1 MQLQEWETYLE
12 PYLSQIQLLGEIPLS
27 QEQHAELE
35 IELAKLIR
43 RCGLT
48 QATKIIRK
56 NFPAVFVV
64 YLAFKAAFNDERS
77 FWDKVAEAFE
87 INRSAIFHPNHH
99 WGKLFREII
108 QQYPNLRNFRN
119 EFKEGYVTPIR
130 LHGGIPAYSLT
141 DFFRHILLPSVQKS
155 PYKDLEDG
163 RALKELLNH
172 NTAKSFVDNVV
183 HYFFQHGKEP
193 AQRFFSKCRQMAR
206 EAVEGKPIPDAATLG
221 IRPYVVQA
229 FEHFWQNPTEL
240 TIRRRLPRLYFEPY
254 TPGLIIKLP
263 AQPISSEE
271 QLRYVC
277 FYWRIRLVDGTQPIG
292 EEETLRLHVRRSGS
306 EVHTDEVSYQ
316 PETLAQFAEISFIGQ
331 SEEGNETTL
340 FKRSLRLLP
349 SPEVPIFAFRYS
361 DNSTCSLSLG
371 IPAETLWL
379 FYPADA
385 ELLFSGS
392 VHEVEHL
399 HPFPPPL
406 DNWQS
411 QAWDLRNASLI
422 RLQRQGQDVC
432 PPLPV
437 REVHEP
443 QLIGALFPQSQPVDE
458 KPVYVGVP
466 GLELPVHDIT
476 HPENELDRWEIQV
489 QSRFAADPQGK
500 WEKRASLLPFEVIP
514 EKNLVRLSLEEIFG
528 ESPCGTYHLTLQRGN
543 KFQAELPFRVLPSSI
558 QVEDLHPYYL
568 PDGQG
573 AKEVRFSIRLPEG
586 FSLSLSE
593 DSKAEI
599 HSIDD
604 DRWQIIVPAEDEQ
617 VALQIEKPVEGE
629 TIRVPFRIEIPRL
642 KWSLELRFG
651 EPREWQNKP
660 LSLSLARILQSDNP
674 RLFLKIPSAM
684 KLDIAKLHL
693 RDDNENETLQVQPP
707 QQTYQRELVFHL
719 NAFHDTLR
727 SHSRASILYF
737 TLKMQFNGQS
747 IELPVLQA
755 HHDLNIQK
763 CEIEILQNGGRR
775 LHWFEPE
782 PLRQRYVRIWSLWQP
797 WSDPIQIPVPDD
809 LSPSTRH
816 NEPGWWQMDI
826 PKEYSL
832 PPSQYRLQFVAMGRY
847 DLQGPPQRPPENS
860 ILVEM
865 VSPSQRLDEI
875 EEQLQTQSKRAFA
888 LHLEKA
894 CIYKGQ
900 NDLQGCNEEIKWLCS
915 NWSSAPLRLL
925 YFLQD
930 WLAEIDPPSRKAIL
944 LNMFRKDTLLKLQH
958 DSDKN
963 FVQRYLD
970 LYLDLV
976 VNARPLNPES
986 AYLVTGMSKNPL
998 VMLRALEVL
1007 IKNSDSS
1014 GLDILQNYLQQGKI
1028 SEEGAANILLAN
1040 PEFSFPFLREMPD
1053 SPTRWRLLVFF
1064 SAKHSCPDLVVY
1076 KGYWVFSEA
1085 GWGKIEKIEGASTP
1099 DYFLRE
1105 KEKPRLHIVLREE
1118 FSETSISEK
1127 VIIDLKTNELYF
1139 EEKNAGQ
1146 ICKICK
1152 RFITCKG
1159 KIAWERHSNAAQ
1171 HQVDTFPVRFP
1182 YKMTLPLR
1190 FFVHPPK
1197 DVFSDKEQ

>member
-1 MQLQEWETYLE
+1 MHLHEWETYLE

-27 QEQHAELE
+27 REQHAELE
-35 IELAKLIR
+35 IELEKWIR
-43 RCGLT
+43 RYGLT
-48 QATKIIRK
+48 QATR
-56 NFPAVFVV
+56 NFGTHFPAVFVT
-64 YLAFKAAFNDERS
+64 YLSFKAAFNDERS

-87 INRSAIFHPNHH
+87 IDHVAIFHPNHH
-99 WGKLFREII
+99 WGRLFREII
-108 QQYPNLRNFRN
+108 QQYPNLRDFRN
-119 EFKEGYVTPIR
+119 EFEEGYINPIR
-130 LHGGIPAYSLT
+130 LHGGIPAYSLA
-141 DFFRHILLPSVQKS
+141 DFFQHILLPSVQKP

-163 RALKELLNH
+163 RALEELLNH
-172 NTAKSFVDNVV
+172 YTAELFVDDVV
-183 HYFFQHGKEP
+183 RHFFQYGGEP

-206 EAVEGKPIPDAATLG
+206 EAVQGNPIPDAATLG

-229 FEHFWQNPTEL
+229 FEHFWQNRAEL
-240 TIRRRLPRLYFEPY
+240 SIRRRLPRLYFDPY
-254 TPGLIIKLP
+254 APGLNIQLP

-271 QLRYVC
+271 QSRYVC
-277 FYWRIRLVDGTQPIG
+277 FFWRIRLVDSTQPVG
-292 EEETLRLHVRRSGS
+292 EEGTLRLRVRRSGS

-316 PETLAQFAEISFIGQ
+316 PETLAPYAEISFVGQ

-349 SPEVPIFAFRYS
+349 SSEVPVFAFRYR
-361 DNSTCSLSLG
+361 DNSACSLNPV

-437 REVHEP
+437 RWTQEP
-443 QLIGALFPQSQPVDE
+443 KIVGILLPQSLPIEE
-458 KPVYVGVP
+458 KPVYLGSP
-466 GLELPVHDIT
+466 GLELPVHDFE
-476 HPENELDRWEIQV
+476 HLESELSRWKIHL
-489 QSRFAADPQGK
+489 QSRFAANPQGK
-500 WEKRASLLPFEVIP
+500 WEYSAGDFPGENVP
-514 EKNLVRLSLEEIFG
+514 ENNVVRLSLHKVLG
-528 ESPCGTYHLTLQRGN
+528 EAPCGTFHLTIQRGN
-543 KFQAELPFRVLPSSI
+543 SFQAELPFRVLPSSI

-568 PDGQG
+568 PDWQG
-573 AKEVRFSIRLPEG
+573 AKDVQFSIRLPEG
-586 FSLSLSE
+586 FSLSLLE
-593 DSKAEI
+593 DSEAEI
-599 HSIDD
+599 QNIG
-604 DRWQIIVPAEDEQ
+604 DRWQINVPAEDEQ
-617 VALQIEKPVEGE
+617 VALQIEKPTEKE
-629 TIRVPFRIEIPRL
+629 IIRVPFKIEIPHL
-642 KWSLELRFG
+642 KWSLELISG
-651 EPREWQNKP
+651 KPREWQDKP
-660 LSLSLARILQSDNP
+660 LSLSLAKILQSDNP

-684 KLDIAKLHL
+684 ELDIVELHL
-693 RDDNENETLQVQPP
+693 TDDNENETLQVQPP
-707 QQTYQRELVFHL
+707 QQTYQRELVFQL

-737 TLKMQFNGQS
+737 ILKMQFNEQS

-755 HHDLNIQK
+755 HRDLNIQK
-763 CEIEILQNGGRR
+763 CEIEILQNRGRR

-782 PLRQRYVRIWSLWQP
+782 PLRQRYVRIWGLWQP

-847 DLQGPPQRPPENS
+847 DLQDPPPRPPENS
-860 ILVEM
+860 ILIEM
-865 VSPSQRLDEI
+865 VSPPQRLDEI
-875 EEQLQTQSKRAFA
+875 EEQLQIHPQRSFA

-894 CIYKGQ
+894 CIYHSQKNASQ
-900 NDLQGCNEEIKWLCS
+900 LNHEIQWLCS

-930 WLAEIDPPSRKAIL
+930 WLAEIDPSSRKAIL
-944 LNMFRKDTLLKLQH
+944 LNMFRKETLLRLQQ

-970 LYLDLV
+970 LV
-976 VNARPLNPES
+976 VNARTLNPES

-1007 IKNSDSS
+1007 IKNSDSR

-1028 SEEGAANILLAN
+1028 SEEGAANVLLAN

-1053 SPTRWRLLVFF
+1053 SPIRWRLLGFF
-1064 SAKHSCPDLVVY
+1064 SAKHSCPDLVVH
-1076 KGYWVFSEA
+1076 KGYWVLSDA
-1085 GWGKIEKIEGASTP
+1085 GWGKIVKIEGSSSN
-1099 DYFLRE
+1099 DYFLLE

-1118 FSETSISEK
+1118 ETREETSIAEEAT
-1127 VIIDLKTNELYF
+1127 IDLEANELSF
-1139 EEKNAGQ
+1139 IGRNAGQ
-1146 ICKICK
+1146 ICTKCK

-1159 KIAWERHSNAAQ
+1159 IIAWERHRHTTQ
-1171 HQVDTFPVRFP
+1171 HQYDTFPIVFP

-1190 FFVHPPK
+1190 FSVHSPQ
-1197 DVFSDKEQ
+1197 DVFSDKE